1 MIVADTSA
9 LIAIVTNEFERP
21 TFETAIA
28 ADGDVLVSTA
38 TAVEFLI
45 VAFGRGDEV
54 YQNAM
59 RLLELPVITLEPL
72 DDGMFRAAARA
83 HQTYGRGHHPARLNF
98 GDTFSYAL
106 ASVRGLPLLFKGDD
120 FSQTDVLVAV

>member
-21 TFETAIA
+21 AFETAIA

-98 GDTFSYAL
+98 GTFSYAL